1 MRLKTDWVV
10 KDPIDLEHKQYVF
23 LDYATKVKKD
33 LDEFKL
39 YPSFQELALHVAN
52 ISRILERGE
61 YITLNR
67 EPQEVDDE
75 ILIDDLIYN
84 KLVVKEK
91 DVFNE
96 IIKIAKFAKE
106 EFTEL
111 FLVAKAIWTLL
122 YDSVTIRVRH
132 NADKIKEEKPGR
144 GFFYLVYNNKI
155 MIYQYILKRLK
166 ENNPENKC
174 NIHLIYE
181 GSYNDIE
188 NIDDIIEILKKYNNE
203 NNLKGGNLTVSE
215 KIDRVLPI
223 FEVKY
228 EQNFPLEGGI
238 LSIARRK
245 VMNYIFQTIRIKD
258 LKED

>member
-23 LDYATKVKKD
+23 LDYAAKVKKD

-52 ISRILERGE
+52 IGRILERGE

-67 EPQEVDDE
+67 EPEEVDDE
-75 ILIDDLIYN
+75 ILLDDLIYN

-132 NADKIKEEKPGR
+132 NGDKIKEEKPGF
-144 GFFYLVYNNKI
+144 GFFYVVYNNNI
-155 MIYQYILKRLK
+155 IIYQYNLDRIK

-174 NIHLIYE
+174 RVNLIYQ
-181 GSYNDIE
+181 GLYNDV
-188 NIDDIIEILKKYNNE
+188 NDLTDIINLVKKHNT
-203 NNLKGGNLTVSE
+203 LTDGPVLNRDE
-215 KIDRVLPI
+215 KIDKRFPI

-228 EQNFPLEGGI
+228 EQHFPLEGGI

>member
-23 LDYATKVKKD
+23 LDYAAKVKKD
-33 LDEFKL
+33 LDKFKL

-52 ISRILERGE
+52 IGRILEKGE
-61 YITLNR
+61 FITLNR
-67 EPQEVDDE
+67 EPEEVDDE
-75 ILIDDLIYN
+75 ILLDDLVYN

-122 YDSVTIRVRH
+122 YDSVTIRVRYNQKNSLDFKSGH
-132 NADKIKEEKPGR
+132 

-155 MIYQYILKRLK
+155 IIYYFKIDRLK
-166 ENNPENKC
+166 ENNSENKC
-174 NIHLIYE
+174 IVEKIYE
-181 GSYNDIE
+181 GLYNDIR
-188 NIDDIIEILKKYNNE
+188 NIDDIKNIILKNHTLIDGVY
-203 NNLKGGNLTVSE
+203 TAE
-215 KIDRVLPI
+215 KQIEDFLPI
-223 FEVKY
+223 FEIKY
-228 EQNFPLEGGI
+228 EQHFPLEGGI

-245 VMNYIFQTIRIKD
+245 IMNYIFQSIKIKD
-258 LKED
+258 LKND

>member
-1 MRLKTDWVV
+1 MRLKTEWVV

-23 LDYATKVKKD
+23 LDYASKVKKD
-33 LDEFKL
+33 LDNFKL

-67 EPQEVDDE
+67 EPEEVDDE

-84 KLVVKEK
+84 KLIVKEK

-132 NADKIKEEKPGR
+132 NSDKIKEKKPGI
-144 GFFYLVYNNKI
+144 GFFYVVYNNNI
-155 MIYQYILKRLK
+155 MIYQYNLTKIK

-174 NIHLIYE
+174 HVKLIHQSL
-181 GSYNDIE
+181 YNDI
-188 NIDDIIEILKKYNNE
+188 NDLNDIINLIKKHNQLDYNPNSTSDEI
-203 NNLKGGNLTVSE
+203 
-215 KIDRVLPI
+215 IDSYTPI
-223 FEVKY
+223 FEIRY
-228 EQNFPLEGGI
+228 EQHFPLEGGI

>member
-23 LDYATKVKKD
+23 LDYAAKVKKD
-33 LDEFKL
+33 LDKFKL

-52 ISRILERGE
+52 IGRILEKGE
-61 YITLNR
+61 FITLNR
-67 EPQEVDDE
+67 EPEEVDDE
-75 ILIDDLIYN
+75 ILLDDLVYN

-122 YDSVTIRVRH
+122 YDSVTIRVKH
-132 NADKIKEEKPGR
+132 NGDKIKEEKPGH
-144 GFFYLVYNNKI
+144 GFFYVVYNNNLI
-155 MIYQYILKRLK
+155 IYQYYLARIKK
-166 ENNPENKC
+166 NNPENKC
-174 NIHLIYE
+174 KVTLIYE
-181 GSYNDIE
+181 GPYNHINDLT
-188 NIDDIIEILKKYNNE
+188 DIINLVKKHNTLKD
-203 NNLKGGNLTVSE
+203 GPNLTIDE
-215 KIDRVLPI
+215 KIDNRLPI

-228 EQNFPLEGGI
+228 EQHFPLDGGI

-245 VMNYIFQTIRIKD
+245 VMNYVFQTIRIKD
-258 LKED
+258 LNSD

>member
-1 MRLKTDWVV
+1 MRLETDWVI

-33 LDEFKL
+33 LDAFKL

-67 EPQEVDDE
+67 KPEEIDDE
-75 ILIDDLIYN
+75 ILLDDLVYN

-122 YDSVTIRVRH
+122 YDSVTIRVKH
-132 NADKIKEEKPGR
+132 NGDKIKEEKPGH
-144 GFFYLVYNNKI
+144 GFFYVVYNNNLIVYLYYLHRIK
-155 MIYQYILKRLK
+155 K
-166 ENNPENKC
+166 NNLENKC
-174 NIHLIYE
+174 KVTLIYE
-181 GSYNDIE
+181 GPYNDV
-188 NIDDIIEILKKYNNE
+188 NDLSDIIGIIKKHNKLSDGPKLSRE
-203 NNLKGGNLTVSE
+203 E
-215 KIDRVLPI
+215 KIDIRLPI

-228 EQNFPLEGGI
+228 EQYFPMEGGI

-258 LKED
+258 LSEK